1 VWSSRKRLA
10 HDDDAQLARADS
22 NGATLLALP
31 EVRGNFEDAEC
42 RRSTIAALVAC
53 RTGAGLTQ
61 ESVAER
67 MGTTQSAVSELEGGA
82 TDPRLSTLQRYA
94 RSVDSR
100 LFVHVASHHIE
111 GLTDFRVSAV
121 ETYKMPQIE
130 TWSRFPSV
138 LCHWRG
144 PVSFVL
150 VPPQSENA

>member
-67 MGTTQSAVSELEGGA
+67 MGTTQSAVSELEGA
-82 TDPRLSTLQRYA
+82 LQTRGSRHFSGTRA
-94 RSVDSR
+94 RSIRDSSYTSPVTI
-100 LFVHVASHHIE
+100 LKAL
-111 GLTDFRVSAV
+111 LTSEFL
-121 ETYKMPQIE
+121 Q
-130 TWSRFPSV
+130 SRPIKC
-138 LCHWRG
+138 LK
-144 PVSFVL
+144 
-150 VPPQSENA
+150 